1 MASKHTTTPN
11 DASDATEVDASI
23 LEGCRLKERGAQ
35 QCLYE
40 LYHRQVYRLMIRT
53 VGLQD
58 AADVTQQV
66 FLQLFRKI
74 DQFAAQSKFQTW
86 LYRLAINEGLQHL
99 RKGRR
104 WNFQNLSHE
113 PMSQHKPEF
122 ERNEHKELL
131 DEALSRVEPELLSI
145 FVLRE
150 VEDLSYR
157 EIAEVIKIPEG
168 TVGSR
173 LNRARRELQQHLVDL
188 GWEP

>member
-1 MASKHTTTPN
+1 
-11 DASDATEVDASI
+11 
-23 LEGCRLKERGAQ
+23 
-35 QCLYE
+35 
-40 LYHRQVYRLMIRT
+40 MIRT

>member
-1 MASKHTTTPN
+1 VASKNTTTPKY
-11 DASDATEVDASI
+11 ASDAAEIDAGL
-23 LEGCRLKERGAQ
+23 LERCRSKERSAQ
-35 QCLYE
+35 QSLYE
-40 LYHRQVYRLMIRT
+40 LCHRQVYRLMVRT

-74 DQFAAQSKFQTW
+74 DQFESHSKFETW

-99 RKGRR
+99 RKERR
-104 WNFQNLSHE
+104 WDFQNLAHE
-113 PMSQHKPEF
+113 PMSQDKPEF
-122 ERNEHKELL
+122 ERIEHKELL
-131 DEALSRVEPELLSI
+131 EEALSRVEPELLSI

-150 VEDLSYR
+150 VQGLSYR
-157 EIAEVIKIPEG
+157 EIAEVMNIPEG

-173 LNRARRELQQHLVDL
+173 LNRARRELQQHLADL

>member
-1 MASKHTTTPN
+1 VASKNTTTPK
-11 DASDATEVDASI
+11 DASNAAEIDAGL
-23 LEGCRLKERGAQ
+23 LEKCRLKDRSAQ

-40 LYHRQVYRLMIRT
+40 LCHRQVYRLMIRT

-58 AADVTQQV
+58 ALDVTQQV

-74 DQFAAQSKFQTW
+74 DQFEAHSKFETW

-104 WNFQNLSHE
+104 WKFQTLSHE

-122 ERNEHKELL
+122 ERREHKELL
-131 DEALSRVEPELLSI
+131 EEALSRVEPELLSI